1 MVRNLKHWEHYM
13 IRGKFVMVMDHQ
25 ALEFIYNKNTINQ
38 MHVKY
43 VVYIQL
49 GDPYVLPNINEV
61 SFADK
66 ETSNRPNYYQ

>member
-49 GDPYVLPNINEV
+49 GDP
-61 SFADK
+61 
-66 ETSNRPNYYQ
+66 